1 MGVVAGFSSWIR
13 RTFGNPEP
21 RQFSSPYGY
30 ETPAYSALIKGMW
43 GDRGRG
49 TSLGGR
55 REAMEIPA
63 VLRGRNLIC
72 SIATLPLEAI
82 DKQNHIQDIPLL
94 RQIDPNVANVVT
106 LAQTVEDLLFDSVAW
121 WKVTAF
127 DPMTGM
133 PSQAVYMDTNQVSLT
148 PPRDYMQGY
157 LPSDLP
163 TTGVVYMGGEAVP
176 WHRVIRFDS
185 PNPPLIEVAR
195 RIIERALKLDI
206 AAGMYADNPRPQDF
220 FTPTDP
226 INGDPLAETDV
237 EELLDEWAAHRRS
250 RTTAYVPAALKY
262 NAVQQ
267 PTPADL
273 QLVQLQQRV
282 SLEIA
287 NALGLDPED
296 LGISTTSRT
305 YQNAT
310 DRRKDRINDVLS
322 PYMSAITQRLTMPDV
337 TAFGQ
342 RVRFGLD
349 DYLRAD
355 PRTRA
360 EVNQI
365 YIAQGVTSREWVAR
379 EEGLPP
385 EAVPELT
392 PAEAAEERK
401 IILAR
406 PELHRGKAR
415 KRGRLIG
422 PEDGD
427 NAALDPAF
435 PGTEDHD
442 QDGIVG
448 ELAAAPVSRLFRPE
462 VSR

>member
-1 MGVVAGFSSWIR
+1 MGVVANFSAWVR
-13 RTFGNPEP
+13 RTFSD
-21 RQFSSPYGY
+21 SSPRAFNF
-30 ETPAYSALIKGMW
+30 ETPAYSLLVKGMW

-49 TSLGGR
+49 TSLGSR

-72 SIATLPLEAI
+72 SISTLPLESVDA
-82 DKQNHIQDIPLL
+82 QNRVVDNPLL

-106 LAQTVEDLLFDSVAW
+106 LAQTVEDLLFDAVAW
-121 WKVTAF
+121 WRITGF

-133 PSQAVYMDTNQVSLT
+133 PSRAIRMDPSQVSLQA
-148 PPRDYMQGY
+148 PPNYMQGY

-163 TTGVVYMGGEAVP
+163 TTGVVWMAGEPVP
-176 WHRVIRFDS
+176 WSNVIRFDS

-195 RIIERALKLDI
+195 RIIERAIMLD
-206 AAGMYADNPRPQDF
+206 ASAGMYAENPRPQDY
-220 FTPTDP
+220 FTPADAV
-226 INGDPLAETDV
+226 NGDPVQDEQIG
-237 EELLDEWAAHRRS
+237 ELLDDWAAARRS
-250 RTTAYVPAALKY
+250 HTTAYVPAALKY
-262 NAVQQ
+262 NTVQQ

-273 QLVQLQQRV
+273 QLVQLLQRV

-322 PYMSAITQRLTMPDV
+322 PYMSAITQRLSMEDV
-337 TAFGQ
+337 TPRVQ
-342 RVRFGLD
+342 RVRFKLD

-365 YIAQGVTSREWVAR
+365 YIAQGVTSREWVAAD
-379 EEGLPP
+379 EGLPP
-385 EAVPELT
+385 EAVPEMT

-406 PELHRGKAR
+406 PELHQGKAR
-415 KRGRLIG
+415 KKGRLIG
-422 PEDGD
+422 PESEDPTL
-427 NAALDPAF
+427 LDPAF
-435 PGTEDHD
+435 PGLEDHD

-448 ELAAAPVSRLFRPE
+448 ELAADRPSQLFRTE
-462 VSR
+462 VY